1 MYKSWYV
8 DWPISAGF
16 NPQINVVSSLFAR
29 CVRSHHHL
37 KMFSSFFKQ
46 CMMLS
51 TTKMRFLIFN
61 IFLICK
67 FLSIFSSIITSKRYA
82 KLQKCSVFQDF
93 VGKINFKSKIFSWI
107 IPTCNF
113 NNSQKS
119 QKNSCKLLGISK
131 LMVLPIGFHV
141 KWTAAN
147 FESQKCNFALF
158 SSSKVWI

>member
-1 MYKSWYV
+1 MCSKS
-8 DWPISAGF
+8 F
-16 NPQINVVSSLFAR
+16 KNVFQFLQAV
-29 CVRSHHHL
+29 VV
-37 KMFSSFFKQ
+37 

-147 FESQKCNFALF
+147 FESQNCNFALF
-158 SSSKVWI
+158 SNSIVWI